1 MANTITKLMDTD
13 WRGQTHVTMTA
24 DTNSSPL
31 TVVDASNLSGWVA
44 GSLLAL
50 SKIYWNTDSPAA
62 GVIVSWGGTGGVSN
76 AFVLIGSGSY
86 GYTSGQPAITCS
98 RTSSTAV
105 TSDILLTNAAACNG
119 TFVIEYTKMALNG
132 SGWSA

>member
-1 MANTITKLMDTD
+1 MANTVTTFMDTA
-13 WRGQTHVTMTA
+13 WRGKKNVTMTA
-24 DTNSSPL
+24 ATNGSGL
-31 TVVDASNLSGWVA
+31 LVVDASGLSGWVA
-44 GSLLAL
+44 GSLLAI

-62 GVIVSWGGTGGVSN
+62 GIIVSWGGTGGVNN

-86 GYTSGQPAITCS
+86 GYASGQPAITCS
-98 RTSSTAV
+98 RTSTTAV
-105 TSDILLTNAAACNG
+105 TSDIILTNAAACNG